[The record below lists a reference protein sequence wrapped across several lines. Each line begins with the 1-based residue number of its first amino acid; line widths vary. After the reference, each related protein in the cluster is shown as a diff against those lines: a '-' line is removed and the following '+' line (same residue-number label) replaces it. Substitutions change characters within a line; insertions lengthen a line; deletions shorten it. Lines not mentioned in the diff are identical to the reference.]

1 MTKYY
6 TIKLT
11 EAQLEMAIR
20 ATNSY
25 ALDLEEGVRNKI
37 DEAVNDRVYDIL
49 LKVRKG
55 IEDNES

>member
-1 MTKYY
+1 MIKYY

-25 ALDLEEGVRNKI
+25 AIDLEEGVRNKI

>member
-1 MTKYY
+1 MAKYY